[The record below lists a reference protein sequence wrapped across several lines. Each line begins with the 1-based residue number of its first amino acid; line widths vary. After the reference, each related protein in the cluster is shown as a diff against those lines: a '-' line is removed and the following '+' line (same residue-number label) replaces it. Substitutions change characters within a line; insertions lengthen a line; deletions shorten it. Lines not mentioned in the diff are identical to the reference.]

1 MDFLG
6 QLTDKMAAADLSF
19 TCSVYWI
26 YLFTTYLQYLFTIFL
41 DHEHFI
47 LSFVFHSREMF
58 KQIVVRLISYS
69 VPEFGCNHVLFFA
82 KTGFPDKQ
90 NLMSAQ

>member
-6 QLTDKMAAADLSF
+6 QLTDKMAVADLSF
-19 TCSVYWI
+19 TRSVV
-26 YLFTTYLQYLFTIFL
+26 FTIFL

-58 KQIVVRLISYS
+58 KQIVVHLISYS
-69 VPEFGCNHVLFFA
+69 VPEFVCNHVLFFVR
-82 KTGFPDKQ
+82 TGFLDKQ
-90 NLMSAQ
+90 NLISTQ

>member
-6 QLTDKMAAADLSF
+6 QLTDKMAAEDLSF
-19 TCSVYWI
+19 TCSVV
-26 YLFTTYLQYLFTIFL
+26 FTIFL

-58 KQIVVRLISYS
+58 KQIVVRLIFYS
-69 VPEFGCNHVLFFA
+69 VPEFACNHVLFFA

-90 NLMSAQ
+90 NLISTQ

>member
-1 MDFLG
+1 MVEWRPVSTFSLLPYKLMDFLG

-19 TCSVYWI
+19 TCSVV
-26 YLFTTYLQYLFTIFL
+26 FTIFL

-58 KQIVVRLISYS
+58 RQIVVHLISYS
-69 VPEFGCNHVLFFA
+69 VP
-82 KTGFPDKQ
+82 
-90 NLMSAQ
+90 

>member
-6 QLTDKMAAADLSF
+6 RLTDKMAAADPSF
-19 TCSVYWI
+19 TCSVV
-26 YLFTTYLQYLFTIFL
+26 FTIFP
-41 DHEHFI
+41 DYEHFI

-69 VPEFGCNHVLFFA
+69 VPEFVCNHVFFFA
-82 KTGFPDKQ
+82 RTDFSDKQ
-90 NLMSAQ
+90 NLISAQ